1 MVARIIDGKV
11 VSADVKSRVTKAVQE
26 LKAIGVQPCLAT
38 VLVGDD
44 PASATYIKSKH
55 KDAKEVGIV
64 TRDHR
69 LAGTYKQRRYR
80 ELVQLLN
87 NDPEVHGILVELPLP
102 PHIDEFAIIAS
113 LSPMKDV
120 DGLTPV
126 QRWHAPEW
134 YGKRLSPVQTFWNH
148 GAFRIITK

>member
-44 PASATYIKSKH
+44 PASATYIQSKH

-69 LAGTYKQRRYR
+69 LAAT
-80 ELVQLLN
+80 L
-87 NDPEVHGILVELPLP
+87 
-102 PHIDEFAIIAS
+102 
-113 LSPMKDV
+113 
-120 DGLTPV
+120 
-126 QRWHAPEW
+126 
-134 YGKRLSPVQTFWNH
+134 
-148 GAFRIITK
+148 